1 MAKSLSNTNLV
12 WLSEQEHVGT
22 EDVEALIGK
31 FEDRTI
37 RPKANKYRRARGIS
51 SYKRSLVSEQNKM
64 IREEKTVAARVG
76 MRFSQSYVWEFM
88 FVPVN
93 LPVSCRSTHTTTVMI
108 CNEAS

>member
-37 RPKANKYRRARGIS
+37 RPKANKYRTARGIS

-64 IREEKTVAARVG
+64 IREEKRELERAELLDPLAMANAIGRT
-76 MRFSQSYVWEFM
+76 
-88 FVPVN
+88 
-93 LPVSCRSTHTTTVMI
+93 I
-108 CNEAS
+108 